1 MASIMQIDALG
12 KRYGMLP
19 SQIIKQADTFD
30 VYILDAALS
39 YEHYHNQKQNKKN
52 FVPDLTEEELLEIY
66 NKSKNNEN

>member
-1 MASIMQIDALG
+1 MQIDALG

-19 SQIIKQADTFD
+19 SQIIKQADTLD

-52 FVPDLTEEELLEIY
+52 FVPDLSQEELLEIY
-66 NKSKNNEN
+66 NKSKNNED

>member
-1 MASIMQIDALG
+1 MQIDALG